1 MIDHDELQQWN
12 LIKLVFDFG
21 DLSKSK
27 YLSVIITNSFFFFHF
42 LLSLCQIVGGLES
55 ILQMMKLAG
64 LTLETNR
71 IQQDQELCR
80 GGGLMNDINFTVYHF
95 QAFVIGLHTILSW
108 LDVEQEERI
117 HCNSSSNSSGY
128 IDHQLASK
136 QAS

>member
-27 YLSVIITNSFFFFHF
+27 YLSVIMTNSFFFPFS
-42 LLSLCQIVGGLES
+42 LSLCQIVGGLVS

-71 IQQDQELCR
+71 IQQDQEVCR

-108 LDVEQEERI
+108 LDVEEEERI
-117 HCNSSSNSSGY
+117 HCNSSSNSTGY